1 VDLLEVIDLVGE
13 DFLKIVVNDLQKDL
27 EMDLTLGSRPC
38 VGRTVSDC

>member
-1 VDLLEVIDLVGE
+1 L
-13 DFLKIVVNDLQKDL
+13 FVNDLQKDL

>member
-1 VDLLEVIDLVGE
+1 MRIFGKLLMGLEIKFE
-13 DFLKIVVNDLQKDL
+13 NFCEKDL